1 MLKHRPGQYREPM
14 YSWSCQ
20 SNEKEEGKGG
30 KKKIHGLYIE
40 TAEFWWHLNKVKGN
54 ERTCLKFCIEWW
66 IHSCAVGVSGSLLCA
81 ARVSH

>member
-20 SNEKEEGKGG
+20 SNEKEEGKGR